1 MRSYLFQGERVGGME
16 RVLILGALTFVGYH
30 LVNKMIAEEV
40 EVYGLDFD
48 EFDSMTK
55 INEEK
60 LLLIGRNAL
69 FTYYSIRDEDGWKAV
84 EEEKFDTVYFCLYEP
99 NQQNGFRNERVILQY
114 LKRIIK
120 MCEEHKVKL
129 NLISS
134 IEVGSTDE
142 SENKRLFSK
151 VEGGLKKGKLQYSV
165 FRVPTLYG
173 PWQPSFMMY
182 HQLILSELYE
192 KECDCMNDEEGSD
205 LLYVEDVCE
214 YLWENG
220 TNEEQLG
227 IYNLLSGKQS
237 LWEKGMNL
245 LRADDKVNRN
255 NKAVKDEEVVEVVS
269 IKKNTPLEYG
279 LNKQLTHMK
288 KYKELYEG

>member
-1 MRSYLFQGERVGGME
+1 MFQGERVGGME
-16 RVLILGALTFVGYH
+16 RVLIIGALTFVGYH
-30 LVNKMIAEEV
+30 LVNKMIAEGV
-40 EVYGLDFD
+40 EVHALDFD

-69 FTYYSIRDEDGWKAV
+69 FTYYSIRDEDGWKSV
-84 EEEKFDTVYFCLYEP
+84 EEEKFDAVYVCLYEP
-99 NQQNGFRNERVILQY
+99 NQQSGFRNERVILQY

-134 IEVGSTDE
+134 IEVGSSDE
-142 SENKRLFSK
+142 SENKHLFSK
-151 VEGGLKKGKLQYSV
+151 VEEGLKKGKLQYSV

-173 PWQPSFMMY
+173 PWQPAFMMY
-182 HQLILSELYE
+182 HQLILSELDE
-192 KECDCMNDEEGSD
+192 KECHCTSEEQGSD

-220 TNEEQLG
+220 TNGEQFG
-227 IYNLLSGKQS
+227 IYNLLSGKQM
-237 LWEKGMNL
+237 LWAKGMNL
-245 LRADDKVNRN
+245 LRADDKVNKE
-255 NKAVKDEEVVEVVS
+255 NKEVRDEAIEVVL
-269 IKKNTPLEYG
+269 IKRNTPLEYG
-279 LNKQLTHMK
+279 LNKQLAHMK

>member
-1 MRSYLFQGERVGGME
+1 MFQGERVGGMK
-16 RVLILGALTFVGYH
+16 RVLIIGALTFVGYH
-30 LVNKMIAEEV
+30 LVNKMIAEEI

-69 FTYYSIRDEDGWKAV
+69 FTYYSIRDEDGWRSV
-84 EEEKFDTVYFCLYEP
+84 EEESFDTVYFCLYEP

-114 LKRIIK
+114 LKRIVR
-120 MCEEHKVKL
+120 MCEKNNVKL

-134 IEVGSTDE
+134 IEIGSTEE

-151 VEGGLKKGKLQYSV
+151 VEEGLKKGELQYSAY
-165 FRVPTLYG
+165 RVPTLYG

-182 HQLILSELYE
+182 HQLILSELDE
-192 KECDCMNDEEGSD
+192 KECRCINGEKGSD

-220 TNEEQLG
+220 MNVKHLG
-227 IYNLLSGKQS
+227 IYNLLSGKEE
-237 LWEKGMNL
+237 LWEKGMSL
-245 LRADDKVNRN
+245 LHADDKVNKKN
-255 NKAVKDEEVVEVVS
+255 VEVRDEAVEVIS
-269 IKKNTPLEYG
+269 IQKNTPVEFG
-279 LNKQLTHMK
+279 LNKQLAHMK

>member
-1 MRSYLFQGERVGGME
+1 MFQGERVGGME
-16 RVLILGALTFVGYH
+16 RVLIIGALTFVGYH

-48 EFDSMTK
+48 EFENMKK

-69 FTYYSIRDEDGWKAV
+69 FTYYSIRDEDGWRSV
-84 EEEKFDTVYFCLYEP
+84 EGEKFDTVYFCLYEP
-99 NQQNGFRNERVILQY
+99 NQQSGFRNERVILQY
-114 LKRIIK
+114 LKRIIRL
-120 MCEEHKVKL
+120 CAEQKVKL

-134 IEVGSTDE
+134 IGVGNADE
-142 SENKRLFSK
+142 SENKRLFLK
-151 VEGGLKKGKLQYSV
+151 VEEGLKKGEAPYSV

-182 HQLILSELYE
+182 HQLILSELDE
-192 KECDCMNDEEGSD
+192 KECHYASEENGSD

-220 TNEEQLG
+220 MDEEHLG
-227 IYNLLSGKQS
+227 IYNLLSGKKS
-237 LWEKGMNL
+237 LWKKGMNL
-245 LRADDKVNRN
+245 LRAADKVNKKNEEERN
-255 NKAVKDEEVVEVVS
+255 DAVEVIS
-269 IKKNTPLEYG
+269 IKRNTPLEYG
-279 LNKQLTHMK
+279 LNKQLAHMK

>member
-1 MRSYLFQGERVGGME
+1 ME
-16 RVLILGALTFVGYH
+16 RVLIIGGLTFVGYH

-48 EFDSMTK
+48 EFENMKK

-60 LLLIGRNAL
+60 LLLIGRNSL
-69 FTYYSIRDEDGWKAV
+69 FTYYSIRDEDGWKSV
-84 EEEKFDTVYFCLYEP
+84 EGEKFDTVYFCLYEP
-99 NQQNGFRNERVILQY
+99 NQQSGFRNERVILQY
-114 LKRIIK
+114 LKRIIRL
-120 MCEEHKVKL
+120 CAEQKVKL

-134 IEVGSTDE
+134 IEVGNADE
-142 SENKRLFSK
+142 SENKRLFLK
-151 VEGGLKKGKLQYSV
+151 VEEGLKKGEAPYSV

-182 HQLILSELYE
+182 HQLILSELDE
-192 KECDCMNDEEGSD
+192 KECHYASEENGSD

-220 TNEEQLG
+220 MNEEHLG
-227 IYNLLSGKQS
+227 IYNLLSGKKS
-237 LWEKGMNL
+237 LWKKGMNL
-245 LRADDKVNRN
+245 LRATDKVNKKNEEERN
-255 NKAVKDEEVVEVVS
+255 DAVEVIS
-269 IKKNTPLEYG
+269 IKRNTPLEYG
-279 LNKQLTHMK
+279 LNKQLAHMK

>member
-1 MRSYLFQGERVGGME
+1 MFQGERVGGME
-16 RVLILGALTFVGYH
+16 RVLIIGALTFVGYH

-40 EVYGLDFD
+40 EVFALDFD

-69 FTYYSIRDEDGWKAV
+69 FTYYSIRDEDGWRSV
-84 EEEKFDTVYFCLYEP
+84 EGENFDTVYFSLYEP
-99 NQQNGFRNERVILQY
+99 NQQSGFRNERVILQY

-134 IEVGSTDE
+134 IEVGSSDK

-151 VEGGLKKGKLQYSV
+151 VEEGLKKGKLQYSV

-182 HQLILSELYE
+182 HQLILSEL
-192 KECDCMNDEEGSD
+192 DENERHCTSEEQGSD

-220 TNEEQLG
+220 TNGEQLG
-227 IYNLLSGKQS
+227 IYNLLSGKQL
-237 LWEKGMNL
+237 LWAKGMNL
-245 LRADDKVNRN
+245 LRADDKVNKE
-255 NKAVKDEEVVEVVS
+255 NKEVRDEAIEVVL

-279 LNKQLTHMK
+279 LNKQLAHMK

>member
-1 MRSYLFQGERVGGME
+1 MFQGERVGGMK
-16 RVLILGALTFVGYH
+16 RVLIIGALTFVGYH

-69 FTYYSIRDEDGWKAV
+69 FTYYSIRDEDGWRSV
-84 EEEKFDTVYFCLYEP
+84 EEESFDTVYFCLYEP
-99 NQQNGFRNERVILQY
+99 NQQSGFRNERVILQY
-114 LKRIIK
+114 LKRIIR
-120 MCEEHKVKL
+120 MCENNKVKL

-134 IEVGSTDE
+134 IEIGSTEE

-151 VEGGLKKGKLQYSV
+151 VEEGLKKGELQYSAY
-165 FRVPTLYG
+165 RVPILYG

-182 HQLILSELYE
+182 HQLILSELDE
-192 KECDCMNDEEGSD
+192 KECHCINGEKGSD

-214 YLWENG
+214 YLWKNG
-220 TNEEQLG
+220 MNVKRLG
-227 IYNLLSGKQS
+227 VYDLLSGKEA
-237 LWEKGMNL
+237 LWEKGMTL
-245 LRADDKVNRN
+245 LHADDKVNKKNMEVR
-255 NKAVKDEEVVEVVS
+255 DEAVEVIS
-269 IKKNTPLEYG
+269 IQKNTPVEFG
-279 LNKQLTHMK
+279 LNKQLAHMK

>member
-1 MRSYLFQGERVGGME
+1 ME
-16 RVLILGALTFVGYH
+16 RVLIIGALTFVGYH

-48 EFDSMTK
+48 EFENMKK

-69 FTYYSIRDEDGWKAV
+69 FTYYSIRDEDGWRSV
-84 EEEKFDTVYFCLYEP
+84 EGEKFDTVYFCLYEP
-99 NQQNGFRNERVILQY
+99 NQQSGFRNERVILQY
-114 LKRIIK
+114 LKRIIRL
-120 MCEEHKVKL
+120 CAEQKVKL

-134 IEVGSTDE
+134 IEVGNADE
-142 SENKRLFSK
+142 SENKRLFLK
-151 VEGGLKKGKLQYSV
+151 VEEGLKKGEAPYSV

-182 HQLILSELYE
+182 HQLILSELDE
-192 KECDCMNDEEGSD
+192 KECHYASEENGSD

-214 YLWENG
+214 YLWNNG
-220 TNEEQLG
+220 MNAEHLG
-227 IYNLLSGKQS
+227 IYNLLSGKKS
-237 LWEKGMNL
+237 LWKKGMNL
-245 LRADDKVNRN
+245 LRAADKVNKKNEEERN
-255 NKAVKDEEVVEVVS
+255 DAVEVIS
-269 IKKNTPLEYG
+269 IKRNTPLEYG
-279 LNKQLTHMK
+279 LNKQLAHMK

>member
-1 MRSYLFQGERVGGME
+1 MFQGERVGGME
-16 RVLILGALTFVGYH
+16 RVLIIGALTFVGYH

-69 FTYYSIRDEDGWKAV
+69 FTYYSIRDEDGWRSI
-84 EEEKFDTVYFCLYEP
+84 EEEKFDAVYFCLYEP
-99 NQQNGFRNERVILQY
+99 NQQSGFRNERVILQY
-114 LKRIIK
+114 LKRIIRL
-120 MCEEHKVKL
+120 CEEHKVKL

-134 IEVGSTDE
+134 IEVGNAAE
-142 SENKRLFSK
+142 SENKRLFAK
-151 VEGGLKKGKLQYSV
+151 VEEGLKKGEVQYSV

-182 HQLILSELYE
+182 HQLILSELGE
-192 KECDCMNDEEGSD
+192 KECDYTSEENGID

-220 TNEEQLG
+220 MNEERLG
-227 IYNLLSGKQS
+227 IYNLLSGKKS
-237 LWEKGMNL
+237 LWKKGMNL
-245 LRADDKVNRN
+245 LHAEDKVNKENAEGRER
-255 NKAVKDEEVVEVVS
+255 AAEDIS
-269 IKKNTPLEYG
+269 IKRNTPLEYG
-279 LNKQLTHMK
+279 LNKQLAHMK

>member
-1 MRSYLFQGERVGGME
+1 MFQGERVGGME
-16 RVLILGALTFVGYH
+16 RVLIIGALTFVGYH

-48 EFDSMTK
+48 EFENMTK

-69 FTYYSIRDEDGWKAV
+69 FTYYSIRDEDGWRSV
-84 EEEKFDTVYFCLYEP
+84 EGEKFDTVYFCLYEP
-99 NQQNGFRNERVILQY
+99 NQQSGFRNERVILQY
-114 LKRIIK
+114 LKRIIRL
-120 MCEEHKVKL
+120 CAEQKVKL

-134 IEVGSTDE
+134 IEVENADE

-151 VEGGLKKGKLQYSV
+151 VEEGLKKGEAPYSV

-182 HQLILSELYE
+182 HQLILSELDE
-192 KECDCMNDEEGSD
+192 KECYYASEENGSD

-220 TNEEQLG
+220 MNEEHLG
-227 IYNLLSGKQS
+227 IYNLLSGKKS
-237 LWEKGMNL
+237 LWKKGMNL
-245 LRADDKVNRN
+245 LRAADKVH
-255 NKAVKDEEVVEVVS
+255 KKSEEERDDTVEVIS
-269 IKKNTPLEYG
+269 IKRNTPLEYG
-279 LNKQLTHMK
+279 LNKQLAHMK

>member
-1 MRSYLFQGERVGGME
+1 MFQGERVGGME
-16 RVLILGALTFVGYH
+16 RVLIIGALTFVGYH
-30 LVNKMIAEEV
+30 LMNKMIAEEV

-48 EFDSMTK
+48 EFENMKK

-69 FTYYSIRDEDGWKAV
+69 FTYYSIRDEDGWRSV
-84 EEEKFDTVYFCLYEP
+84 EGEKFDTVYFCLYEP
-99 NQQNGFRNERVILQY
+99 NQQSGFRNERVILQY
-114 LKRIIK
+114 LKRIIRL
-120 MCEEHKVKL
+120 CAEQKVKL

-134 IEVGSTDE
+134 IEVGNADE
-142 SENKRLFSK
+142 SENKRLFLK
-151 VEGGLKKGKLQYSV
+151 VEEGLKKGEAPYSV

-182 HQLILSELYE
+182 HQLILSELDE
-192 KECDCMNDEEGSD
+192 KECHYASEENGSD

-220 TNEEQLG
+220 MNAEHLG
-227 IYNLLSGKQS
+227 IYNLLSGKKS
-237 LWEKGMNL
+237 LWKKGMNL
-245 LRADDKVNRN
+245 LRAADKVNKKNEEERN
-255 NKAVKDEEVVEVVS
+255 DAVEVIS
-269 IKKNTPLEYG
+269 IKRNTPLEYG
-279 LNKQLTHMK
+279 LNKQLAHMK

>member
-16 RVLILGALTFVGYH
+16 RVLIIGALTFVGYH

-48 EFDSMTK
+48 EFENMTK

-69 FTYYSIRDEDGWKAV
+69 FTYYSIRDEDGWRSV
-84 EEEKFDTVYFCLYEP
+84 EGEKFDTVYFCLYEP
-99 NQQNGFRNERVILQY
+99 NQQSGFRNERVILQY
-114 LKRIIK
+114 LKRIIR
-120 MCEEHKVKL
+120 MCAEQKVKL

-134 IEVGSTDE
+134 IEVGNADE
-142 SENKRLFSK
+142 SENKRLFLK
-151 VEGGLKKGKLQYSV
+151 VEEGLKKGEAPYSV

-182 HQLILSELYE
+182 HQLILSELDE
-192 KECDCMNDEEGSD
+192 KECYYASEENGSD

-220 TNEEQLG
+220 MNEEHLG
-227 IYNLLSGKQS
+227 IYNLLSGKKS
-237 LWEKGMNL
+237 LWKIGMNL
-245 LRADDKVNRN
+245 LRATDKVNKKNEEERN
-255 NKAVKDEEVVEVVS
+255 DAVEVIS
-269 IKKNTPLEYG
+269 IKRNTPLEYG
-279 LNKQLTHMK
+279 LNKQLAHMK

>member
-1 MRSYLFQGERVGGME
+1 MFQRERVGGME
-16 RVLILGALTFVGYH
+16 RVLIIGALTFVGYH
-30 LVNKMIAEEV
+30 LVNKMIEEEV

-69 FTYYSIRDEDGWKAV
+69 FTYYSIRDEDGWRSV
-84 EEEKFDTVYFCLYEP
+84 EEESFDTVYFCLYEP
-99 NQQNGFRNERVILQY
+99 NQQSGFRNERVILQY
-114 LKRIIK
+114 LKRIIR
-120 MCEEHKVKL
+120 MCEEQKVKL

-142 SENKRLFSK
+142 SENKRLFLK
-151 VEGGLKKGKLQYSV
+151 VEEGLKKGNLQYSV
-165 FRVPTLYG
+165 FRVPILYG

-182 HQLILSELYE
+182 HQLILSELDE
-192 KECDCMNDEEGSD
+192 KECRCTSEEKGSD
-205 LLYVEDVCE
+205 LLYIEDVCE
-214 YLWENG
+214 YLWEHG
-220 TNEEQLG
+220 TSGAHLG

-245 LRADDKVNRN
+245 LRADDKVNQN
-255 NKAVKDEEVVEVVS
+255 NNEVRDEAIEVIS
-269 IKKNTPLEYG
+269 IKRNTPLEYG
-279 LNKQLTHMK
+279 LNKQLAHMK
-288 KYKELYEG
+288 KYKELYEE

>member
-1 MRSYLFQGERVGGME
+1 MFQGERVGGME
-16 RVLILGALTFVGYH
+16 RVLIIGALTFVGYH

-48 EFDSMTK
+48 EFENMTK

-69 FTYYSIRDEDGWKAV
+69 FTYYSIRDEDGWRSV
-84 EEEKFDTVYFCLYEP
+84 EGEKFDTVYFCLYEP
-99 NQQNGFRNERVILQY
+99 NQKSGFRNERVILQY
-114 LKRIIK
+114 LKRIIRL
-120 MCEEHKVKL
+120 CEEHKVKL

-134 IEVGSTDE
+134 IEVGNADE

-151 VEGGLKKGKLQYSV
+151 VEEGLKKGEAPYSV

-182 HQLILSELYE
+182 HQLILSELGE
-192 KECDCMNDEEGSD
+192 KECYYATEENGRD

-214 YLWENG
+214 YLWEDG
-220 TNEEQLG
+220 MNEGHLG
-227 IYNLLSGKQS
+227 IYNLLSGKKS
-237 LWEKGMNL
+237 LWKKGMNL
-245 LRADDKVNRN
+245 LRAEDKVNKENEEER
-255 NKAVKDEEVVEVVS
+255 DEAVEVIS
-269 IKKNTPLEYG
+269 IKRNTPLEYG
-279 LNKQLTHMK
+279 LNKQLAHMK

>member
-1 MRSYLFQGERVGGME
+1 MFQGERVGGME
-16 RVLILGALTFVGYH
+16 RVLIIGGLTFVGYH

-40 EVYGLDFD
+40 EVYGLDYD
-48 EFDSMTK
+48 EFENMTK

-69 FTYYSIRDEDGWKAV
+69 FTYYSIRDEDGWRSV
-84 EEEKFDTVYFCLYEP
+84 EGEKFDTVYFCLYEP
-99 NQQNGFRNERVILQY
+99 NQQSGFRNERVILQY
-114 LKRIIK
+114 LKRIIRL
-120 MCEEHKVKL
+120 CAEHKMKL

-134 IEVGSTDE
+134 IEVGNVDE

-151 VEGGLKKGKLQYSV
+151 VEEGLQKGEAPYSV

-182 HQLILSELYE
+182 HQLILSELDE
-192 KECDCMNDEEGSD
+192 KECHYASEENGND

-220 TNEEQLG
+220 MNEEHLG
-227 IYNLLSGKQS
+227 IYNLISGKKS
-237 LWEKGMNL
+237 LWKKGMNL
-245 LRADDKVNRN
+245 LHAADKVNKKNEEERN
-255 NKAVKDEEVVEVVS
+255 DAVEVIS
-269 IKKNTPLEYG
+269 IQRNTPLEYG
-279 LNKQLTHMK
+279 LNKQLAHMK

>member
-16 RVLILGALTFVGYH
+16 RVLIIGALTFVGYH

-69 FTYYSIRDEDGWKAV
+69 FTYYSIRDEDGWRSI
-84 EEEKFDTVYFCLYEP
+84 EEEKFDAVYFCLYEP
-99 NQQNGFRNERVILQY
+99 NQQSGFRNERVILQY
-114 LKRIIK
+114 LKRIIRL
-120 MCEEHKVKL
+120 CEEHKVKL

-134 IEVGSTDE
+134 IEVGNAAE
-142 SENKRLFSK
+142 SENKRLFAK
-151 VEGGLKKGKLQYSV
+151 VEEGLKKGEVQYSV

-182 HQLILSELYE
+182 HQLILSELGE
-192 KECDCMNDEEGSD
+192 KECDYASEENGID

-220 TNEEQLG
+220 MNEERLG
-227 IYNLLSGKQS
+227 IYNLLSGKKS
-237 LWEKGMNL
+237 LWKKGMNL
-245 LRADDKVNRN
+245 LHAEDKVNKENAEGRER
-255 NKAVKDEEVVEVVS
+255 AAEDIS
-269 IKKNTPLEYG
+269 IKRNTPLEYG
-279 LNKQLTHMK
+279 LNKQLAHMK

>member
-1 MRSYLFQGERVGGME
+1 MFQGERVGGME
-16 RVLILGALTFVGYH
+16 RVLIIGALTFVGYH

-48 EFDSMTK
+48 EFENMKK

-69 FTYYSIRDEDGWKAV
+69 FTYYSIRDEDGWRSV
-84 EEEKFDTVYFCLYEP
+84 EGEKFDTVYFCLYEP
-99 NQQNGFRNERVILQY
+99 NQQSGFRNERVILQY
-114 LKRIIK
+114 LKRIIRL
-120 MCEEHKVKL
+120 CAEQKVKL

-134 IEVGSTDE
+134 IEVGNADE
-142 SENKRLFSK
+142 SENKRLFLK
-151 VEGGLKKGKLQYSV
+151 VEEGLKKGEAPYSV

-182 HQLILSELYE
+182 HQLILSELDE
-192 KECDCMNDEEGSD
+192 KECYYASEENGSD

-220 TNEEQLG
+220 MNEEHLG
-227 IYNLLSGKQS
+227 IYNLLSGKKS
-237 LWEKGMNL
+237 LWKKGMSL
-245 LRADDKVNRN
+245 LRAADKVNKKNEEERN
-255 NKAVKDEEVVEVVS
+255 DAVEVIS
-269 IKKNTPLEYG
+269 IKRNTPLEYG
-279 LNKQLTHMK
+279 LNKQLAHMK

>member
-16 RVLILGALTFVGYH
+16 RVLIIGALTFVGYH

-48 EFDSMTK
+48 EFENMTK

-69 FTYYSIRDEDGWKAV
+69 FTYYSIRDEDGWRSV
-84 EEEKFDTVYFCLYEP
+84 EGEKFDTVYFCLYEP
-99 NQQNGFRNERVILQY
+99 NQQSGFRNERVILQY
-114 LKRIIK
+114 LKRIIRL
-120 MCEEHKVKL
+120 CAEQKVKL

-134 IEVGSTDE
+134 IEVENADE

-151 VEGGLKKGKLQYSV
+151 VEEGLKKGEAPYSV

-182 HQLILSELYE
+182 HQLILSELDE
-192 KECDCMNDEEGSD
+192 KECYYASEENGSD

-220 TNEEQLG
+220 MNEEHLG
-227 IYNLLSGKQS
+227 IYNLLSGKKS
-237 LWEKGMNL
+237 LWKKGMNL
-245 LRADDKVNRN
+245 LRAADKVH
-255 NKAVKDEEVVEVVS
+255 KKSEEERDDTVEVIS
-269 IKKNTPLEYG
+269 IKRNTPLEYG
-279 LNKQLTHMK
+279 LNKQLAHMK

>member
-1 MRSYLFQGERVGGME
+1 ME
-16 RVLILGALTFVGYH
+16 RVLIIGALTFVGYH

-48 EFDSMTK
+48 EFENMTK

-69 FTYYSIRDEDGWKAV
+69 FTYYSIRDEDGWRSV
-84 EEEKFDTVYFCLYEP
+84 EGEKFDTVYFCLYEP
-99 NQQNGFRNERVILQY
+99 NQQSGFRNERVILQY
-114 LKRIIK
+114 LKRIIRL
-120 MCEEHKVKL
+120 CAEQKVKL

-134 IEVGSTDE
+134 IEVGNADE
-142 SENKRLFSK
+142 SESKRLFSK
-151 VEGGLKKGKLQYSV
+151 VEEGLKKGEAPYSV

-182 HQLILSELYE
+182 HQLILSELDE
-192 KECDCMNDEEGSD
+192 KECYYASEENGSD

-220 TNEEQLG
+220 MNEEHLG
-227 IYNLLSGKQS
+227 IYNLLSGKKS
-237 LWEKGMNL
+237 LWKKGMDL
-245 LRADDKVNRN
+245 LRAVDKVNKKNEEERN
-255 NKAVKDEEVVEVVS
+255 DAVEVIS
-269 IKKNTPLEYG
+269 IKRNTPLEYG
-279 LNKQLTHMK
+279 LNKQLAHMK

>member
-16 RVLILGALTFVGYH
+16 RVLIIGALTFVGYH

-48 EFDSMTK
+48 EFENMTK

-69 FTYYSIRDEDGWKAV
+69 FTYYSIRDEDGWRSV
-84 EEEKFDTVYFCLYEP
+84 EGEKFDTVYFCLYEP
-99 NQQNGFRNERVILQY
+99 NQQSGFRNERVILQY
-114 LKRIIK
+114 LKRIIRL
-120 MCEEHKVKL
+120 CAEQKVKL

-134 IEVGSTDE
+134 IEVENADQ

-151 VEGGLKKGKLQYSV
+151 VEEGLKKGEAPYSV

-182 HQLILSELYE
+182 HQLILSELDE
-192 KECDCMNDEEGSD
+192 KECHYASEENGSD

-220 TNEEQLG
+220 MNEEHLG
-227 IYNLLSGKQS
+227 IYNLLSGKKS
-237 LWEKGMNL
+237 LWKKGMNL
-245 LRADDKVNRN
+245 LRAADKVNKKNEEERN
-255 NKAVKDEEVVEVVS
+255 DAVEVIS
-269 IKKNTPLEYG
+269 IKRNTPLEYG
-279 LNKQLTHMK
+279 LNKQLAHMK

>member
-1 MRSYLFQGERVGGME
+1 ME
-16 RVLILGALTFVGYH
+16 RVLIIGALTFVGYH

-48 EFDSMTK
+48 EFENMTK

-69 FTYYSIRDEDGWKAV
+69 FTYYSIRDEDGWRSV
-84 EEEKFDTVYFCLYEP
+84 EGEKFDTVYFCLYEP
-99 NQQNGFRNERVILQY
+99 NQQSGFRNERVILQY
-114 LKRIIK
+114 LKRIIRL
-120 MCEEHKVKL
+120 CAEQKVKL

-134 IEVGSTDE
+134 IEGENADQ

-151 VEGGLKKGKLQYSV
+151 VEEGLKKGEALYSV

-182 HQLILSELYE
+182 HQLILSELDE
-192 KECDCMNDEEGSD
+192 KECHYASEENGSD

-220 TNEEQLG
+220 MNEEHLG
-227 IYNLLSGKQS
+227 IYNLLSGKKS
-237 LWEKGMNL
+237 LWKKGMNL
-245 LRADDKVNRN
+245 LRAADKVNKKNEEERN
-255 NKAVKDEEVVEVVS
+255 DAVEVIS
-269 IKKNTPLEYG
+269 IKRNTPLEYG
-279 LNKQLTHMK
+279 LNKQLAHMK

>member
-1 MRSYLFQGERVGGME
+1 ME
-16 RVLILGALTFVGYH
+16 RVLIIGALTFVGYH
-30 LVNKMIAEEV
+30 LMNKMIAEEV

-48 EFDSMTK
+48 EFENMKK

-69 FTYYSIRDEDGWKAV
+69 FTYYSIRDEDGWRSV
-84 EEEKFDTVYFCLYEP
+84 EGEKFDTVYFCLYEP
-99 NQQNGFRNERVILQY
+99 NQQSGFRNERVILQY
-114 LKRIIK
+114 LKRIIRL
-120 MCEEHKVKL
+120 CAEQKVKL

-134 IEVGSTDE
+134 IEVGNADE
-142 SENKRLFSK
+142 SENKRLFLK
-151 VEGGLKKGKLQYSV
+151 VEEGLKKGEAPYSV

-182 HQLILSELYE
+182 HQLILSELDE
-192 KECDCMNDEEGSD
+192 KECHYASEENGSD

-220 TNEEQLG
+220 MNAEHLG
-227 IYNLLSGKQS
+227 IYNLLSGKKS
-237 LWEKGMNL
+237 LWKKGMNL
-245 LRADDKVNRN
+245 LRAADKVNKKNEEERN
-255 NKAVKDEEVVEVVS
+255 DAVEVIS
-269 IKKNTPLEYG
+269 IKRNTPLEYG
-279 LNKQLTHMK
+279 LNKQLAHMK

>member
-1 MRSYLFQGERVGGME
+1 ME
-16 RVLILGALTFVGYH
+16 RVLIIGALTFVGYH

-48 EFDSMTK
+48 EFENMKK

-69 FTYYSIRDEDGWKAV
+69 FTYYSIRDEDGWRSV
-84 EEEKFDTVYFCLYEP
+84 EGEKFDTVYFCLYEP
-99 NQQNGFRNERVILQY
+99 NQQSGFRNERVILQY
-114 LKRIIK
+114 LKRIIRL
-120 MCEEHKVKL
+120 CAEQKVKL

-134 IEVGSTDE
+134 IEVGNADE
-142 SENKRLFSK
+142 SENKRLFLK
-151 VEGGLKKGKLQYSV
+151 VEEGLKKGEAPYSV

-182 HQLILSELYE
+182 HQLILSELDE
-192 KECDCMNDEEGSD
+192 KECHYASEENGSD

-214 YLWENG
+214 YLWDNG
-220 TNEEQLG
+220 MNAEHLG
-227 IYNLLSGKQS
+227 IYNLLSGKKS
-237 LWEKGMNL
+237 LWKKGMNL
-245 LRADDKVNRN
+245 LRAADKVNKKNEEERN
-255 NKAVKDEEVVEVVS
+255 DAVEVIS
-269 IKKNTPLEYG
+269 IKRNTPLEYG
-279 LNKQLTHMK
+279 LNKQLAHMK

>member
-1 MRSYLFQGERVGGME
+1 MFQGERVGGME
-16 RVLILGALTFVGYH
+16 RVLIIGGLTFVGYH

-48 EFDSMTK
+48 EFENMKK

-69 FTYYSIRDEDGWKAV
+69 FTYYSIRDEDGWKSV
-84 EEEKFDTVYFCLYEP
+84 EGEKFDTVYFCLYEP
-99 NQQNGFRNERVILQY
+99 NQQSGFRNERVILQY
-114 LKRIIK
+114 LKRIIRL
-120 MCEEHKVKL
+120 CAEQKVKL

-134 IEVGSTDE
+134 IEVGNADE
-142 SENKRLFSK
+142 SENKRLFLK
-151 VEGGLKKGKLQYSV
+151 VEEGLKKGEAPYSV

-182 HQLILSELYE
+182 HQLILSELDE
-192 KECDCMNDEEGSD
+192 KECHYASEENGSD

-220 TNEEQLG
+220 MNEEHLG
-227 IYNLLSGKQS
+227 IYNLLSGKKS
-237 LWEKGMNL
+237 LWKIGMNL
-245 LRADDKVNRN
+245 LRATDKVNKKNEEERN
-255 NKAVKDEEVVEVVS
+255 DAVEVIS
-269 IKKNTPLEYG
+269 IKRNTPLEYG
-279 LNKQLTHMK
+279 LNKQLAHMK

>member
-1 MRSYLFQGERVGGME
+1 ME
-16 RVLILGALTFVGYH
+16 RVLIIGALTFVGYH

-48 EFDSMTK
+48 EFENMTK

-69 FTYYSIRDEDGWKAV
+69 FTYYSIRDEDGWRSV
-84 EEEKFDTVYFCLYEP
+84 EGEKFDTVYFCLYEP
-99 NQQNGFRNERVILQY
+99 NQQSGFRNERVILQY
-114 LKRIIK
+114 LKRIIR
-120 MCEEHKVKL
+120 MCAEQKVKL

-134 IEVGSTDE
+134 IEVGNADE
-142 SENKRLFSK
+142 SENKRLFLK
-151 VEGGLKKGKLQYSV
+151 VEEGLKKGEAPYSV

-182 HQLILSELYE
+182 HQLILSELDE
-192 KECDCMNDEEGSD
+192 KECYYASGENGSD

-220 TNEEQLG
+220 MNEEHLG
-227 IYNLLSGKQS
+227 IYNLLSGKKS
-237 LWEKGMNL
+237 LWKIGMNL
-245 LRADDKVNRN
+245 LRATDKVNKKNEEERN
-255 NKAVKDEEVVEVVS
+255 DAVEVIS
-269 IKKNTPLEYG
+269 IKRNTPLEYG
-279 LNKQLTHMK
+279 LNKQLAHMK

>member
-1 MRSYLFQGERVGGME
+1 MFQGERVGGME
-16 RVLILGALTFVGYH
+16 RVLIIGGLTFIGYH

-48 EFDSMTK
+48 EFENMTK

-69 FTYYSIRDEDGWKAV
+69 FTYYSIRDEDGWKSV
-84 EEEKFDTVYFCLYEP
+84 EGEKFDTVYFCLYEP
-99 NQQNGFRNERVILQY
+99 NQQSGFRNERVILQY
-114 LKRIIK
+114 LKRIIRL
-120 MCEEHKVKL
+120 CAEQKVKL

-134 IEVGSTDE
+134 IEVGNADE
-142 SENKRLFSK
+142 SENKRLFLK
-151 VEGGLKKGKLQYSV
+151 VEEGLKKGEAPYSV

-182 HQLILSELYE
+182 HQLILSELDE
-192 KECDCMNDEEGSD
+192 KECHYASEENGSD

-220 TNEEQLG
+220 MNEEHLG
-227 IYNLLSGKQS
+227 IYNLLSGKKS
-237 LWEKGMNL
+237 LWKKGMNL
-245 LRADDKVNRN
+245 LRATDKVNKKNEEERN
-255 NKAVKDEEVVEVVS
+255 DAVEVIS
-269 IKKNTPLEYG
+269 IKRNTPLEYG
-279 LNKQLTHMK
+279 LNKQLAHMK

>member
-1 MRSYLFQGERVGGME
+1 ME
-16 RVLILGALTFVGYH
+16 RVLIIGGLTFVGYH

-48 EFDSMTK
+48 EFENMTK

-69 FTYYSIRDEDGWKAV
+69 FTYYSIRDEDGWKLV
-84 EEEKFDTVYFCLYEP
+84 EGEKFDTVYFCLYEP
-99 NQQNGFRNERVILQY
+99 NQQSGFRNERVILQY
-114 LKRIIK
+114 LKRIIRL
-120 MCEEHKVKL
+120 CTEQKVKL

-134 IEVGSTDE
+134 IEVGNADE
-142 SENKRLFSK
+142 SENKRLFLK
-151 VEGGLKKGKLQYSV
+151 VEEGLKKGEAPYSV

-182 HQLILSELYE
+182 HQLILSELDE
-192 KECDCMNDEEGSD
+192 KECHYASEENGSD

-220 TNEEQLG
+220 MNEEHLG
-227 IYNLLSGKQS
+227 IYNLLSGKKS
-237 LWEKGMNL
+237 LWKKGMNL
-245 LRADDKVNRN
+245 LRATDKENKKNEEERN
-255 NKAVKDEEVVEVVS
+255 DAVEVIS
-269 IKKNTPLEYG
+269 IKRNTPLEYG
-279 LNKQLTHMK
+279 LNKQLAHMK

>member
-1 MRSYLFQGERVGGME
+1 MFQGERVGGMK
-16 RVLILGALTFVGYH
+16 RVLIIGALTFVGYH

-69 FTYYSIRDEDGWKAV
+69 FTYYSIRDEDGWRSV
-84 EEEKFDTVYFCLYEP
+84 EEESFDTVYFCLSEP
-99 NQQNGFRNERVILQY
+99 NQQSGFRNERVILQY
-114 LKRIIK
+114 LKRIVR
-120 MCEEHKVKL
+120 MCEKNKVKL

-134 IEVGSTDE
+134 IEIGSTEE
-142 SENKRLFSK
+142 SENKHLFSK
-151 VEGGLKKGKLQYSV
+151 VEEGLKKGELQYSAY
-165 FRVPTLYG
+165 RVPTLYG

-182 HQLILSELYE
+182 HQLILSELDE
-192 KECDCMNDEEGSD
+192 KECRCINGEKGSD

-220 TNEEQLG
+220 MNVKHLG
-227 IYNLLSGKQS
+227 IYNLLSGKEE
-237 LWEKGMNL
+237 LWEKGMSL
-245 LRADDKVNRN
+245 LHADDKVN
-255 NKAVKDEEVVEVVS
+255 NKNVEVRDEAVEVIS
-269 IKKNTPLEYG
+269 IQKNTPVEFG
-279 LNKQLTHMK
+279 LNKQLAHMK

>member
-16 RVLILGALTFVGYH
+16 RVLIIGALTFVGYH

-48 EFDSMTK
+48 EFENMTK

-69 FTYYSIRDEDGWKAV
+69 FTYYSIRDEDGWKSV
-84 EEEKFDTVYFCLYEP
+84 EGEKFDAVYFCLYEP
-99 NQQNGFRNERVILQY
+99 NQQSGFRNERVILQY

-120 MCEEHKVKL
+120 MCEEHKGKL

-134 IEVGSTDE
+134 IKIGSAVE
-142 SENKRLFSK
+142 SENKRVFSK
-151 VEGGLKKGKLQYSV
+151 VEEALKKGELQYSV

-182 HQLILSELYE
+182 HQLILSELDE
-192 KECDCMNDEEGSD
+192 RECHYAGEENGSD

-220 TNEEQLG
+220 MNVEHLG
-227 IYNLLSGKQS
+227 IYNLLSGKKS
-237 LWEKGMNL
+237 LWKKGMDL
-245 LRADDKVNRN
+245 LRAEDKVNEENGEERDE
-255 NKAVKDEEVVEVVS
+255 AVEGIS
-269 IKKNTPLEYG
+269 IKRNTPLEYG
-279 LNKQLTHMK
+279 LNKQLAHMK

>member
-1 MRSYLFQGERVGGME
+1 MFQGERVGGME
-16 RVLILGALTFVGYH
+16 RVLIVGALTFVGYH

-48 EFDSMTK
+48 EFENMTK

-69 FTYYSIRDEDGWKAV
+69 FTYYSIRDEEGWKSV
-84 EEEKFDTVYFCLYEP
+84 EGEKFDTVYFCLYEP
-99 NQQNGFRNERVILQY
+99 NQQSGFRNERVILQY

-120 MCEEHKVKL
+120 LCEEQKVKL

-134 IEVGSTDE
+134 IEVGGVDE

-151 VEGGLKKGKLQYSV
+151 VEEGLKKGEAQYSV

-182 HQLILSELYE
+182 HQLILSELDE
-192 KECDCMNDEEGSD
+192 KECYYVSEENGSD

-220 TNEEQLG
+220 MNEEHLG
-227 IYNLLSGKQS
+227 IYNLLSGKKS
-237 LWEKGMNL
+237 LWKKGMNL
-245 LRADDKVNRN
+245 LRAEDKVNKENEEER
-255 NKAVKDEEVVEVVS
+255 DEAVEVIP
-269 IKKNTPLEYG
+269 IKRNTPLEYG
-279 LNKQLTHMK
+279 LNKQLAHMK